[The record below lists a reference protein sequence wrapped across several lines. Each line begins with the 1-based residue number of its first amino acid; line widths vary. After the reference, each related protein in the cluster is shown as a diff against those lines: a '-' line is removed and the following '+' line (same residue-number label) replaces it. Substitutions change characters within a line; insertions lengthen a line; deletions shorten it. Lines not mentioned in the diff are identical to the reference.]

1 MLSLYQGCAR
11 SIIVAERVV
20 LNFMQRMSGIA
31 TLTKVTFVLFYINKV
46 PPLSWMNE
54 MLVIVFPRA

>member
-31 TLTKVTFVLFYINKV
+31 TLTKVIPALIYMIKLF
-46 PPLSWMNE
+46 L
-54 MLVIVFPRA
+54 

>member
-1 MLSLYQGCAR
+1 MFIFEGCAR

-31 TLTKVTFVLFYINKV
+31 TLTKVRHAIRFIFAYL
-46 PPLSWMNE
+46 
-54 MLVIVFPRA
+54 